1 MEYQKAKL
9 LNNQLEFWMNAC
21 VDIMETTQ
29 NGGTYRPIEELKLKF
44 AETDL
49 DTMYDDFIEELKA
62 NIREYRNIEYMDN
75 YIEGAFIIIDG
86 VNNYD
91 ENFDSDIV
99 RNGYEVKFLLSVT
112 RVLNQTIEKVNTIFY
127 GKDGYTYS
135 NKLKQI
141 FYDEMVLLQPD
152 FQRSDIKDGEE
163 KDADKDDDK
172 DVENPQF
179 NFRYFK
185 KELALLDDNKDKI
198 NLINNR
204 LIDFEQ
210 WFIEKG
216 EAYTQVYC
224 GTKNHVHT
232 EFFKLCMSEIKRY
245 PVAKEPQPPKEA
257 KPQEFKNQYSWTG
270 SDTALLELITSL
282 YHSDCIERRDGKTVS
297 RKELIDYFQTILGTE
312 IKDVEGKLTRA
323 TGRKINM
330 TPFLDSLKI
339 AFISYAEEKEEKQRK
354 RK

>member
-1 MEYQKAKL
+1 MKNENAKQ
-9 LNNQLEFWMNAC
+9 LNNRLEFWMNAC
-21 VDIMETTQ
+21 IDVLKTTAL
-29 NGGTYRPIEELKLKF
+29 GSTYRPIEELKMHF
-44 AETDL
+44 VETDF
-49 DTMYDDFIEELKA
+49 DKMYDEFIEELKA

-75 YIEGAFIIIDG
+75 YIEGAFNILG
-86 VNNYD
+86 D
-91 ENFDSDIV
+91 ENGYDDDIDSDIV

-112 RVLNQTIEKVNTIFY
+112 KVVNQTIEKVENIFY
-127 GKDGYTYS
+127 GRDGYTYS
-135 NKLKQI
+135 NELKRI

-152 FQRSDIKDGEE
+152 FQRSDIKDGE
-163 KDADKDDDK
+163 KKNADIADATDA
-172 DVENPQF
+172 ENLQF

-185 KELALLDDNKDKI
+185 KELALLDDNKEKI
-198 NLINNR
+198 NLIHNR

-216 EAYTQVYC
+216 GDYTEIFF
-224 GTKNHVHT
+224 GTKDYART
-232 EFFKLCMSEIKRY
+232 EFYKLCMSEIKRY
-245 PVAKEPQPPKEA
+245 PAAKEPQPLKET
-257 KPQEFKNQYSWTG
+257 KPQEFKNQYGWTG

-339 AFISYAEEKEEKQRK
+339 AFVSYAEEKEDKQRK